1 MAQKREFN
9 NMVIFSYDLET
20 TGLDFVK
27 DRPIEVGA
35 ILYSTTQKKCLE
47 SQGFLVKAD
56 VLISSEIT
64 KLTGITQ
71 SAVDKFGIESD
82 DALATVVDMMSIA
95 DAVIGHNVVRFDK
108 RMTQAWADR
117 EQTIELPDKLWIDTY
132 NDLTKE
138 DKSGREITPGKLTL
152 MAAEAGFLNAFPHSA
167 LSDCMTV
174 VKLIEN
180 FDFEKVVERA
190 KSPMV
195 VVQAHQAR
203 HENDLAKKAR
213 FRRLPE
219 KKLWWK
225 FVKEIDL
232 EAFAKDLP
240 FDISVHRENIE
251 EFQDL

>member
-1 MAQKREFN
+1 MILLAF
-9 NMVIFSYDLET
+9 DLET

-47 SQGFLVKAD
+47 SQGFLVQTD
-56 VLISSEIT
+56 VPISLEIT

-71 SAVDKFGIESD
+71 SAVNKFGYSSG
-82 DALATVVDMMSIA
+82 DALNTVYDLMLEA
-95 DAVIGHNVVRFDK
+95 DAVVGHNVVRFDK
-108 RMTQAWADR
+108 RMLQNWCQREMLKGVDR
-117 EQTIELPDKLWIDTY
+117 LWIDTY
-132 NDLTKE
+132 TDLPDTE
-138 DKSGREITPGKLTL
+138 VGKLTL
-152 MAAEAGFLNAFPHSA
+152 MAANAGFLNLFPHSA
-167 LSDCMTV
+167 LSDCQTV
-174 VKLIEN
+174 LKLVEKY
-180 FDFEKVVERA
+180 DLEKVIERA

-203 HENDLAKKAR
+203 GDNELAKKAK
-213 FRRLPE
+213 FRWYPY

-225 FVKEIDL
+225 FCKEMDL
-232 EAFAKDLP
+232 ESLAESVQ